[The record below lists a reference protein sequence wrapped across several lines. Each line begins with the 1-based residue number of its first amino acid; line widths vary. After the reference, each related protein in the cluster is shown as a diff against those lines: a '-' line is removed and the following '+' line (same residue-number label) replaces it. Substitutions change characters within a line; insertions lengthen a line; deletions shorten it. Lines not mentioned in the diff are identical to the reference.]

1 MKSAPHKDV
10 AIPTMPLP
18 IAPARPAEPSLV
30 PIHWP
35 EAFKLIVLWAGPW
48 AITLGVIFLFFL
60 RDWIIG

>member
-1 MKSAPHKDV
+1 MKSSPHKDM

-18 IAPARPAEPSLV
+18 IAPAQPAEPSLI

-35 EAFKLIVLWAGPW
+35 EALKLLVPWAGLW

-60 RDWIIG
+60 REWIIG